1 MAGAT
6 LAALYNPVCC
16 LQATLG
22 LTCGRRQF
30 DRRECSLSTIL
41 NWFNADLASFA
52 AALYALFSVL
62 GILSALEA
70 ILKTRTA
77 QGAVAWAIVLLG
89 MPIIFVPLYLI
100 FGRRKF
106 RGYAMAKRS
115 ANKEVIR
122 LVQRLSED
130 FDDFLTSENTRH
142 QLTALEKLADLPFS
156 TSNSAELLIDG
167 DRAFSHMFAHIR
179 NARTYVLLEYYII
192 RDDDIGQELAN
203 LLLEKAASGVNI
215 YCLYDE
221 IGSFQLPRQYLQK
234 LRKGGV
240 NITAFNSTKGLGNRL
255 QLNFRNHRKIL
266 IVDGEY
272 ANIGGMNIGDEYRH
286 RHPRLSPWRDTSISI
301 RGPAVQAVQLAFA
314 EDWYWA
320 CDQLPTLNWQVT
332 ASDQANYDSLILA
345 SGPADTVD
353 SCALMFLDLIHQA
366 KDRLWIVSP
375 YFVPDS
381 PVILA
386 LQLAAMRGVDV
397 RIMLPKNPDKLLIQ
411 LSSYSAIKETIA
423 KGVQFYYYQE
433 GFLHQKVML
442 IDDEL
447 AMVGTAN
454 LDNRSFRLNFEI
466 CALIRNHDFALEMET
481 MLQHDLDACRQ
492 LLPRE
497 VANWSFFRRLMSR
510 CAYLFAPL
518 Q

>member
-1 MAGAT
+1 LAGE
-6 LAALYNPVCC
+6 
-16 LQATLG
+16 G
-22 LTCGRRQF
+22 
-30 DRRECSLSTIL
+30 SLSTML
-41 NWFNADLASFA
+41 NWFNADLATFA

-77 QGAVAWAIVLLG
+77 QGAAAWAIVLVG
-89 MPIIFVPLYLI
+89 MPIVFVPLYWV

-115 ANKEVIR
+115 ANAEIAR
-122 LVQRLSED
+122 IAHSLGND
-130 FDDFLTSENTRH
+130 FDDFRPEGSATYQMRGLE
-142 QLTALEKLADLPFS
+142 QLTALPFS
-156 TSNSAELLIDG
+156 CGNSAELLIDG
-167 DRAFSHMFAHIR
+167 DRAFNNMFAHIR
-179 NARTYVLLEYYII
+179 NAQDYILLEYYII
-192 RDDDIGQELAN
+192 RDDGIGQELAD
-203 LLLEKAASGVNI
+203 LLIEKAASGVAI
-215 YCLYDE
+215 YCIYDE
-221 IGSFQLPRQYLQK
+221 IGSFQLSRRYLQK
-234 LRKGGV
+234 LRKGGIKV
-240 NITAFNSTKGLGNRL
+240 TAFNSTKGLGNRL

-266 IVDGEY
+266 IVDGKY
-272 ANIGGMNIGDEYRH
+272 CSIGGMNIGDEYRH
-286 RHPRLSPWRDTSISI
+286 RHPKLSPWRDTSLSIS
-301 RGPAVQAVQLAFA
+301 GPAIQAVQLAFA

-320 CDQLPTLNWQVT
+320 CEELPTLNWQVKACD
-332 ASDQANYDSLILA
+332 ASHHGSNYDSLILA

-366 KDRLWIVSP
+366 RDRLWIVSP
-375 YFVPDS
+375 YFVPDA

-411 LSSYSAIKETIA
+411 LSSYSAIKETMA
-423 KGVQFYYYQE
+423 KGVQFYYYQK

-442 IDDEL
+442 VDEEL

-466 CALIRNHDFALEMET
+466 CALIHNRDFAIKMET

-497 VANWSFFRRLMSR
+497 VANWSFFRRLVSR